1 MNDFDLKK
9 FLVENKLTTNSR
21 ISENTPSRFA
31 DKLARL
37 VYDENPSLTDEDQ
50 VISLGHQIGKSM
62 VDRKTLRYYFSVEED
77 FLSDFITAYRALQ
90 KGGSSPLA
98 EVSDINEQGNVD
110 VDDYMRKDGDINLD
124 VFYRADNQ
132 SFDQASKYMTAE
144 VYKTALDR
152 EVDRYHQDSGT
163 PPDTTL
169 YLYRVGAI
177 ISTNEVER
185 YHQGLE
191 KVARLLAPKYTGNF
205 TRGYNVNDKHVY
217 VELKDEVYQY
227 L

>member
-1 MNDFDLKK
+1 MNNFDLKK
-9 FLVENKLTTNSR
+9 FLIENRLTSNTRRRPIMIDGMEVDRGTIDLEGIDLNDYPDFADAYVMAADFMDGTPLTDDQLEKLTDGY
-21 ISENTPSRFA
+21 I
-31 DKLARL
+31 
-37 VYDENPSLTDEDQ
+37 
-50 VISLGHQIGKSM
+50 H
-62 VDRKTLRYYFSVEED
+62 
-77 FLSDFITAYRALQ
+77 DFIEDRLYESRPTSNS
-90 KGGSSPLA
+90 K
-98 EVSDINEQGNVD
+98 VINEQATVD
-110 VDDYMRKDGDINLD
+110 VDDYMRPDGDINLD

-132 SFDQASKYMTAE
+132 SFDQASDNMTVDA
-144 VYKTALDR
+144 YKMALDR
-152 EVDRYHQDSGT
+152 EVQRYSQQGET
-163 PPDTTL
+163 PPDTAL

-185 YHQGLE
+185 YHEGLE